1 MKHTTKPSR
10 YRVVVRGA
18 LGPSFASAFEE
29 LEIESHQGETSLTGS
44 FADQAQLHGLLDR
57 LRALGIPIVSVNP
70 VE

>member
-1 MKHTTKPSR
+1 MKHNSYRSR
-10 YRVVVRGA
+10 YRVVVRGG

-29 LEIESHQGETSLTGS
+29 LELVSRGGETSLTGS

-57 LRALGIPIVSVNP
+57 LRDLGIPIVSVNP